1 MYYVN
6 IKINIPQ
13 NFILNA
19 IWLVCSG
26 HSFWIKHT
34 CILYNG
40 IQQLFEKSL
49 GPIFTKHPSFAS
61 DEILRKVL
69 ESWCFQEVK
78 TKSLWRIVN
87 CWEQEGDFLR
97 WWKSA
102 QVYRERAE
110 KQSEVFGDLS
120 ASSPVLSLWT
130 GVSMIYTVDVLYCQ
144 FWEVGKVEWSRPK
157 KDKEKIFFFFTLLWA
172 EKRWHD
178 SSQCNLGA
186 FWLLSLQCLGT
197 SE

>member
-1 MYYVN
+1 MVKAESSPSDMYYVN

-34 CILYNG
+34 CILYNV

-87 CWEQEGDFLR
+87 CREQEGDFLR

-102 QVYRERAE
+102 QVYGERAE
-110 KQSEVFGDLS
+110 KQKWSVWGSVSLKSCSITLDWCLHDIQWISYIVSFGKWAKLS
-120 ASSPVLSLWT
+120 GP
-130 GVSMIYTVDVLYCQ
+130 G
-144 FWEVGKVEWSRPK
+144 
-157 KDKEKIFFFFTLLWA
+157 
-172 EKRWHD
+172 
-178 SSQCNLGA
+178 
-186 FWLLSLQCLGT
+186 
-197 SE
+197 

>member
-34 CILYNG
+34 RILYNV

-61 DEILRKVL
+61 DEILRKVW

-87 CWEQEGDFLR
+87 CLEQEGDFLR

-102 QVYRERAE
+102 QVYGERAE
-110 KQSEVFGDLS
+110 KESEVFGDLS

-130 GVSMIYTVDVLYCQ
+130 GVSMIYSGYLILSVLGSGQ
-144 FWEVGKVEWSRPK
+144 SWVVQAK
-157 KDKEKIFFFFTLLWA
+157 KKKKKNFFFFFFLL
-172 EKRWHD
+172 
-178 SSQCNLGA
+178 C
-186 FWLLSLQCLGT
+186 
-197 SE
+197 SEPTKDGMIVHNAI

>member
-19 IWLVCSG
+19 VWLVCSG

-49 GPIFTKHPSFAS
+49 GPIFTKHP
-61 DEILRKVL
+61 RKVL

-130 GVSMIYTVDVLYCQ
+130 GVSIIYSGYLILSVLGSGQ
-144 FWEVGKVEWSRPK
+144 SWVVQAK
-157 KDKEKIFFFFTLLWA
+157 KTKIFFFFLL
-172 EKRWHD
+172 
-178 SSQCNLGA
+178 C
-186 FWLLSLQCLGT
+186 
-197 SE
+197 SEPTKYGMIVYNAI

>member
-34 CILYNG
+34 CILYNV
-40 IQQLFEKSL
+40 IQQLFEKSI

-87 CWEQEGDFLR
+87 CLEQEGDFLR

-102 QVYRERAE
+102 QVYGERAE
-110 KQSEVFGDLS
+110 FGDLS
-120 ASSPVLSLWT
+120 ASNPALSLWT
-130 GVSMIYTVDVLYCQ
+130 GVSMIYSGYLILSVLGSGQ
-144 FWEVGKVEWSRPK
+144 SWVVRAK
-157 KDKEKIFFFFTLLWA
+157 KKEMFFFFCFVFLL
-172 EKRWHD
+172 
-178 SSQCNLGA
+178 C
-186 FWLLSLQCLGT
+186 
-197 SE
+197 SEPTKDGMIVHNAI